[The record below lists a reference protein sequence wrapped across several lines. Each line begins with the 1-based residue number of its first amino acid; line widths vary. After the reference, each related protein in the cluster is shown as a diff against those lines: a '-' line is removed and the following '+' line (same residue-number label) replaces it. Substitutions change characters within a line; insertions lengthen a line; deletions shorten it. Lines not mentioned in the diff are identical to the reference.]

1 VFVQVLGQ
9 LRALGTKQH
18 LKSKFGSGYE
28 LVVKLKMSEL
38 GPASLDTLGGFV
50 TSLFPSSKFIS
61 DNGGLV
67 TYSIPQAEMNMGL
80 AFTEFEDKKSQLHV
94 EDYHIAQATLEQVF
108 IRTVQAN
115 TPVSSKQRMGSLDR
129 PSSWRSSS
137 RQRMEEDIAGQPE
150 GEEDRP
156 SVFVEEAFVALNS
169 CGCTPKFVKISTA
182 ISFLLFAVFLAVSIA
197 ASISALLAIAVIFL
211 VAFLI
216 CCVLCCC
223 PCFQPPK
230 DSED

>member
-1 VFVQVLGQ
+1 MLGQ

-28 LVVKLKMSEL
+28 LVVKLKMSEA
-38 GPASLDTLGGFV
+38 GSAALDTLSGFV
-50 TSLFPSSKFIS
+50 RGMFPSAKFIS

-67 TYSIPQAEMNMGL
+67 TFSIPQTEMNMGL
-80 AFTEFEDKKSQLHV
+80 AFTEFEDRKVDLHV

-115 TPVSSKQRMGSLDR
+115 TPLSKQTFGSVDR

-137 RQRMEEDIAGQPE
+137 KQRLEDDIAGQPDDAD
-150 GEEDRP
+150 DRP
-156 SVFVEEAFVALNS
+156 SLAEEAFVVLNS
-169 CGCTPKFVKISTA
+169 CGCTPKFVKIATA
-182 ISFLLFAVFLAVSIA
+182 VSFALFVIFLAISIA
-197 ASISALLAIAVIFL
+197 AAVSALLAIAVVFF
-211 VAFLI
+211 VAFLVFCI
-216 CCVLCCC
+216 LCCC